1 MEEEVVIIIA
11 AIILFAWRLANH
23 LLRVSICTC
32 LYRHTISN
40 SEGAGR
46 GRVENRSENQLELAD
61 SGLVQLVPVRLGY
74 CMRESRIIFVCTD
87 TRCAVRPSPA
97 SRYIYIPFPRVA
109 QQQEYIYTTYTDR
122 SKLDGKRKKGETI
135 PDGWYPMLYATA
147 QTCICTAAFVPN
159 TPNMKMLAAGR
170 YFGKEMTRKQT
181 ETEWL
186 GYTVGRNIS
195 YVDV

>member
-1 MEEEVVIIIA
+1 MEKGKKERR
-11 AIILFAWRLANH
+11 FRTDD
-23 LLRVSICTC
+23 IC
-32 LYRHTISN
+32 
-40 SEGAGR
+40 
-46 GRVENRSENQLELAD
+46 
-61 SGLVQLVPVRLGY
+61 
-74 CMRESRIIFVCTD
+74 
-87 TRCAVRPSPA
+87 
-97 SRYIYIPFPRVA
+97 
-109 QQQEYIYTTYTDR
+109 
-122 SKLDGKRKKGETI
+122 
-135 PDGWYPMLYATA
+135 YATA